1 MGGWIVG
8 ARPVSVFAQG
18 VAHNPDIKGE
28 LTVMLVFYY
37 IWCNNAMLCGS
48 HEQKDIIIII
58 MILSKESL
66 TIKCRWLFY

>member
-28 LTVMLVFYY
+28 LTVIVVFYY
-37 IWCNNAMLCGS
+37 GA
-48 HEQKDIIIII
+48 I
-58 MILSKESL
+58 MQCFVDLMNKK
-66 TIKCRWLFY
+66 T